1 MWLDPTPG
9 CPLTATLIG
18 FTATVALL
26 RIAALFG
33 TLDFRRVITW
43 LRQSFVVYHNAGYYT
58 SVTKSC
64 HRRTNDTASPF
75 AERTGLRLETN
86 QLNE

>member
-1 MWLDPTPG
+1 MHNEMWLDQTPG

-18 FTATVALL
+18 FTATVAIL

-43 LRQSFVVYHNAGYYT
+43 LRQSFVVYHNAGY
-58 SVTKSC
+58 
-64 HRRTNDTASPF
+64 
-75 AERTGLRLETN
+75 
-86 QLNE
+86 